1 MKYNERTIRKLEKYI
16 DDYIENMKNKYKGVL
31 AIQDKIDHINRTAI
45 LVEKIAP
52 KNDWARVATKYHDIG
67 WFYNMNCLEN
77 LMML

>member
-52 KNDWARVATKYHDIG
+52 KND
-67 WFYNMNCLEN
+67 
-77 LMML
+77 